1 MVILGAVQ
9 YGLLDRAGRRDDAG
23 AGRGVFALDVKRVIF
38 GAVAN
43 STVAGL
49 TDADPRELL
58 ARAAGGRC
66 AGDGHLSAAL
76 TDAMHAS
83 VGQLLTQVGH
93 SKLP

>member
-1 MVILGAVQ
+1 M
-9 YGLLDRAGRRDDAG
+9 Y
-23 AGRGVFALDVKRVIF
+23 KRVIF

-58 ARAAGGRC
+58 ALGLLAAAVLAMGIYPRP
-66 AGDGHLSAAL
+66 L